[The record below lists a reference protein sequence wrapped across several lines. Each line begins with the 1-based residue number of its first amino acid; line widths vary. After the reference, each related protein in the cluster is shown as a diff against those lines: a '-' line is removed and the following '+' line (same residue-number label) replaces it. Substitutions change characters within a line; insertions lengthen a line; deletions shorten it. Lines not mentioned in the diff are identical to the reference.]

1 MIAQIAIQEKR
12 HFPRKPIH
20 TKVFLEK
27 ELHEGDLYCFSQDIS
42 SGGILIRSDHLLPL
56 HSQVYLRFKLYPH
69 MRPIQAIGKIVR
81 VMRKFDK
88 GETNTE
94 SRLGLGVEFTYLHP
108 LDRQLIEEY
117 TKQN

>member
-1 MIAQIAIQEKR
+1 MSVQAAFQEKR

-69 MRPIQAIGKIVR
+69 TRPIQAIGKIVR
-81 VMRKFDK
+81 VMRQF
-88 GETNTE
+88 E
-94 SRLGLGVEFTYLHP
+94 SNDDNEESKLGLGVEFTYLHP

-117 TKQN
+117 TKQV